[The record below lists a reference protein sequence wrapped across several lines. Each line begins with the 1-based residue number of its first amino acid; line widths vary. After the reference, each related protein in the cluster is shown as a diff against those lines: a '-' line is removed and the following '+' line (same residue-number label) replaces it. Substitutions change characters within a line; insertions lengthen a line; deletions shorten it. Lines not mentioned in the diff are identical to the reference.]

1 MAEALARRSLLFVP
15 GARPDR
21 FGKALDAGADLVCI
35 DLEDSVPPEGKSA
48 AREAAIAFAAER
60 PKDRGLMLRL
70 NSLRSVDGLKD
81 MAALVEA
88 GVPTASIMFPKVN
101 TAAEIAWADELLGT
115 APCGIVP
122 IIETAEGLANARAI
136 AKAPRVEAFLFGA
149 VDLVADLRC
158 ALSWEPLLFAR
169 STLVAAAAEAG
180 IELFD
185 VPHIDVA
192 DDDGLRQSTVRAKAV
207 GMTARAAIHPKQV
220 AIINEVFTPSA
231 EEIARARAIVDAL
244 AAARGAAALL
254 NGKLIEKPV
263 ALSAE
268 RLLKIAARLA

>member
-21 FGKALDAGADLVCI
+21 FGKALEAGADVVCI
-35 DLEDSVPPEGKSA
+35 DLEDSVPPEGKAA
-48 AREAAIAFAAER
+48 AREAALRFAAER
-60 PKDRGLMLRL
+60 AGDRGLMLRL

-88 GVPTASIMFPKVN
+88 HVPTAAIMFPKVN
-101 TAAEIAWADELLGT
+101 TAQEIAWADELLGAHT
-115 APCGIVP
+115 CGIVP

-158 ALSWEPLLFAR
+158 ELSWEPLLFAR

-192 DDDGLRQSTVRAKAV
+192 DDEGLRESTRRAKAL

-220 AIINEVFTPSA
+220 AIINAVFTPSEA
-231 EEIARARAIVDAL
+231 EIARAKAIVEAL
-244 AAARGAAALL
+244 AAAKGAAALL

-268 RLLKIAARLA
+268 RLLKIAARLS